1 MMTIQSSIINGE
13 VDLKAKSTELI
24 AAKVSKTG
32 LLVPSIQVEQG
43 TKPSMTPSAAP
54 ALLLELVTIVSQ
66 IAQLDAMFEKVK
78 KNAPAADSD
87 ANKWHEVSVQALE
100 TSRKYMVEQQTSL
113 IQRLA
118 NVTGTTT
125 PVQSG
130 NVALDPPKATVAPDS
145 RKEDDRMAETPL
157 ACPPGLAPP
166 PGLDTPPGLDMPAQ
180 NAAQVNSEK
189 SAKPAISGE
198 GNSLRTDLE
207 KIKLYAP
214 GCALLVRKIK
224 PLGFESADHLKTH
237 FSQFGEVKEV
247 LVSHCITKPSPKR
260 ASGRVRPAA
269 LGFVVMATPEEAD
282 EAFAQAEHLIQS
294 SNESVNVEVTRFRDG
309 SDSSEELL

>member
-1 MMTIQSSIINGE
+1 MMTTQSSIINRDA
-13 VDLKAKSTELI
+13 DLKAKSTELI
-24 AAKVSKTG
+24 AAKVPQTG

-43 TKPSMTPSAAP
+43 TKPSVTSSAAP

-66 IAQLDAMFEKVK
+66 IAQLDAMFAKVK
-78 KNAPAADSD
+78 QGAPDAGSEAD
-87 ANKWHEVSVQALE
+87 KWHQVSVQALE

-118 NVTGTTT
+118 NVTGT
-125 PVQSG
+125 PPAVQSG
-130 NVALDPPKATVAPDS
+130 NVALDSPK
-145 RKEDDRMAETPL
+145 ENECMAQAPL

-166 PGLDTPPGLDMPAQ
+166 PGLDMPAQ
-180 NAAQVNSEK
+180 NAEQVSSEK
-189 SAKPAISGE
+189 TAKPILSGE

-224 PLGFESADHLKTH
+224 PLGFESADHLKAH
-237 FSQFGEVKEV
+237 FEQFGEVKEV

-269 LGFVVMATPEEAD
+269 LGFVVMASPEDAD
-282 EAFAQAEHLIQS
+282 KAFAQAEHLIQV

-309 SDSSEELL
+309 SDSSEEIF